1 MYNITSRLP
10 RYRTKHVVS
19 WIFKNICYLLKR
31 NCLKKRAVYPPTPK
45 KAVTLERWGW
55 GCGVGYVRT
64 LKIDSKIGSKEQVGT
79 THPKYLPKFKSDYQ
93 VLTAPAPNWINK

>member
-55 GCGVGYVRT
+55 GWLCSNFEDR
-64 LKIDSKIGSKEQVGT
+64 LKDRLKGTSWYNTPKIS
-79 THPKYLPKFKSDYQ
+79 P
-93 VLTAPAPNWINK
+93 